1 MSTKLSQIEEL
12 VHRSQF
18 VFRGVVQRL
27 NTTTVPGI
35 QVNARTAVVRIE
47 EVLHAPRV
55 LSDHAGQEITV
66 QLSRPARTGERG
78 IFFTLPRIYANSVAV
93 DEVERLQMGKDDKAL
108 RDLATQIGGVV
119 AKLPDR
125 HLQHRSSDADLV
137 VVGKVSSITSLRSRQ
152 PYAITRH
159 DPDWQEAS
167 IAVQAVEKGRFTGK
181 NLVVLFPQSGD
192 LMWKVSPKFHVGQEG
207 VWILHRQPIKG
218 LNAQY
223 YLALDPGDFHPK
235 DQQSRI
241 RKLLQATGS

>member
-35 QVNARTAVVRIE
+35 PVNARTAVVRIE
-47 EVLHAPRV
+47 EVLHAPGV
-55 LSDHAGQEITV
+55 LSGHAGQEITV
-66 QLSRPARTGERG
+66 QLSRPAKTGERG
-78 IFFTLPRIYANSVAV
+78 IFFTLPRVYAKSVAV
-93 DEVERLQMGKDDKAL
+93 DEVERLQAGSDQRTL
-108 RDLATQIGGVV
+108 REGATQVKDAV
-119 AKLPDR
+119 AKIPDR
-125 HLQHRSSDADLV
+125 HVQRRSSDADLV
-137 VVGKVSSITSLRSRQ
+137 VVGKVASITSLRARQ
-152 PYAITRH
+152 QYARTRH

-167 IAVQAVEKGRFTGK
+167 IAVQAVEKGSLRGK
-181 NLVVLFPQSGD
+181 SVVVLFPQSRD
-192 LMWKVSPKFHVGQEG
+192 VMWYPSPKFSVGQEG

-241 RKLLQATGS
+241 RKLLKATG